1 LQQSVSWFMN
11 QNRNVLSAVLN
22 VSAVWGGYIASSAV
36 HFWHLE
42 PWWRRGVVQ
51 ITQSSIAWYLAT
63 TELVLNS
70 DDIHRLVGIVV
81 FSFLHSRLRT
91 CTLRSDHE
99 GQSTLMNLLLRNYLT
114 YNLYDQADKL
124 VSKAT
129 FPESASN
136 NEWARYLFYLGI
148 LFNVYCWTV
157 IWCEFIL
164 MCSYHSLA
172 ASCLDADVEARIQ
185 IGGNKLRQLVPLLT
199 NRDMSLIMR
208 GRLYS
213 SHVQSS
219 MLHGSETWPV
229 RRE

>member
-1 LQQSVSWFMN
+1 
-11 QNRNVLSAVLN
+11 
-22 VSAVWGGYIASSAV
+22 
-36 HFWHLE
+36 
-42 PWWRRGVVQ
+42 
-51 ITQSSIAWYLAT
+51 
-63 TELVLNS
+63 
-70 DDIHRLVGIVV
+70 
-81 FSFLHSRLRT
+81 
-91 CTLRSDHE
+91 
-99 GQSTLMNLLLRNYLT
+99 
-114 YNLYDQADKL
+114 
-124 VSKAT
+124 
-129 FPESASN
+129 
-136 NEWARYLFYLGI
+136 
-148 LFNVYCWTV
+148 
-157 IWCEFIL
+157 